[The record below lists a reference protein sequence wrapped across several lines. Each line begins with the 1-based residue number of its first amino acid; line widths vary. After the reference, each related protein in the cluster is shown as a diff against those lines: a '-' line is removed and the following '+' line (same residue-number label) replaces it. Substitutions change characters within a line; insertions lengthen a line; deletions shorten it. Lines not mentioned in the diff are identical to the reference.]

1 MIAPGRAVFAIV
13 QHAYDIP
20 ILIGRDEAR
29 ARAEHEL
36 AKAKYGGTPD
46 WLSSALDRVSH
57 VAERFIELLAK
68 LAGGPGSAGAG
79 INWGF
84 LIAVGLLLAAIAIVV
99 WRVGLPRWRRPSTAG
114 AVAADP
120 TVQPTDYRTR
130 AEALAAAGDWRG
142 AVRDR
147 FRALVR
153 ELETRTI
160 LDVRPAR
167 TALETAAGAGR
178 HLPELAGRLWAGA
191 EGFNAVL
198 YGEGTAD
205 EAAYRRMVALDDEVT
220 AAADDIDLAAEG
232 QPRTGSTTADSTRG
246 VSS

>member
-46 WLSSALDRVSH
+46 WLSRTLDRVSD

-68 LAGGPGSAGAG
+68 LAGGPAGGGTG
-79 INWGF
+79 ISWGF

-99 WRVGLPRWRRPSTAG
+99 WRVGLPRWRRRSTAG
-114 AVAADP
+114 AVEADP

-130 AEALAAAGDWRG
+130 AEALAAAGD
-142 AVRDR
+142 
-147 FRALVR
+147 
-153 ELETRTI
+153 
-160 LDVRPAR
+160 
-167 TALETAAGAGR
+167 
-178 HLPELAGRLWAGA
+178 
-191 EGFNAVL
+191 
-198 YGEGTAD
+198 
-205 EAAYRRMVALDDEVT
+205 
-220 AAADDIDLAAEG
+220 
-232 QPRTGSTTADSTRG
+232 
-246 VSS
+246 

>member
-1 MIAPGRAVFAIV
+1 MSALGRAASAIV
-13 QHAYDIP
+13 LHAYDIP
-20 ILIGRDEAR
+20 ILIGRAEAR
-29 ARAEHEL
+29 QRAEQEL

-46 WLSSALDRVSH
+46 WVTRALDRVSGL
-57 VAERFIELLAK
+57 AERFIELLAR
-68 LAGGPGSAGAG
+68 LAGGPAGAGAG

-84 LIAVGLLLAAIAIVV
+84 LIAIALLLAAIAIVV
-99 WRVGLPRWRRPSTAG
+99 WRVGLPRWRKRTTAG
-114 AVAADP
+114 AVEADP

-130 AEALAAAGDWRG
+130 AEDQAAAGDWRG

-178 HLPELAGRLWAGA
+178 HLPALAGRLWAGA
-191 EGFNAVL
+191 EEFNAVV

-205 EAAYRRMVALDDEVT
+205 EAAYRRMVALDDDVT
-220 AAADDIDLAAEG
+220 AAAGDVDLAAQSESTAAG
-232 QPRTGSTTADSTRG
+232 SPTGVGS
-246 VSS
+246 